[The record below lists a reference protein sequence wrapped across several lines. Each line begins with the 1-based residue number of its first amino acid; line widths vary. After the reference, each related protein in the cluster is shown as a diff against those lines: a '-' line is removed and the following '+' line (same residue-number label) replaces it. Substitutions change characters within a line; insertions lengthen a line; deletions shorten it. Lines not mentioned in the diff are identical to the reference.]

1 MSIFHDDVDVL
12 EDLAR
17 RYAKQAFG
25 GLNQIISWAAT
36 MLAAQGIGESKR
48 LIDLLCADE
57 KASAISFPFFGS
69 GHEFGSGHL
78 GPNLELEAH
87 FWS

>member
-1 MSIFHDDVDVL
+1 
-12 EDLAR
+12 
-17 RYAKQAFG
+17 
-25 GLNQIISWAAT
+25 

-48 LIDLLCADE
+48 LTDLLCADE

-78 GPNLELEAH
+78 GPNLELEAL
-87 FWS
+87 FGLRTIAAGWNFVEVM